1 MKKAFFLILLL
12 SFPCIGFAQN
22 EATYRI
28 LDAKPVGSMYVIT
41 YENLPIG
48 DEPDAEYKVVL
59 RITREK
65 DKKFFF
71 DPSEL
76 SGDIGVG
83 KFRGSNL
90 TIRWNYGKQFPKGLQ
105 FDDIEFELTV
115 SKREGIP
122 SWIWYGGGIAAV
134 GAGAY
139 FYIKSKKTED
149 SEIYLP
155 DPPGERP

>member
-1 MKKAFFLILLL
+1 MKIFFLLLL
-12 SFPCIGFAQN
+12 TSSFAVAQN
-22 EATYRI
+22 EPYRI
-28 LDAKPVGSMYVIT
+28 TDAKPVGSTYVIT

-48 DEPDAEYKVVL
+48 DDADAEYKVTL

-65 DKKFFF
+65 DKKFKF

-83 KFRGSNL
+83 KFRGNNL
-90 TIRWNYGKQFPKGLQ
+90 TIKWNYGKQFPKGLQ

-122 SWIWYGGGIAAV
+122 SWIWYGGGIAAIGV
-134 GAGAY
+134 GAY
-139 FYIKSKKTED
+139 FYIQSKKTED
-149 SEIYLP
+149 SDSSLP
-155 DPPGERP
+155 DPPGGRP